1 MLALLGM
8 ILVFAAVLGGFLVEK
23 GNLWVLMQPAEL
35 LIIGGAATGII
46 LISNPPAVIHK
57 MARGILIAFR
67 PPRRGKESFLR
78 HLRMLYEIFVYSQ
91 RAGGIMQLENDVDD
105 PERSRIF
112 SNHPEF
118 LQDRATREFV
128 CDSLRM
134 LVIGATT
141 PHELD
146 HLMDL
151 DIEVQRRGRHDPI
164 NALCAVAEALPG
176 LGIVAAVLGVVITMG
191 ALGAAP
197 ETIGEKVA
205 AALVGTFL
213 GILLCYGVVGPLAA
227 RLESVSET
235 QAQFQQVLR
244 VAMIS
249 WARGSSPLLAIEYA
263 RRSIPLELR
272 PAFEEME
279 DSLKRDAV
287 IPAAPHSDYAGGA
300 TAGRSLGTEAA
311 GATA

>member
-1 MLALLGM
+1 MLALIGIL
-8 ILVFAAVLGGFLVEK
+8 LVFGAVFGGFLVEK
-23 GNLWVLMQPAEL
+23 GNPWVLMQPAEL
-35 LIIGGAATGII
+35 LIIGGSAIGII
-46 LISNPPAVIHK
+46 LVSNSPAVIGK
-57 MARGILIAFR
+57 MVRGVFLAFR
-67 PPRRGKESFLR
+67 PPRRGMETFLH

-91 RAGGIMQLENDVDD
+91 RAGGIMQIEDD
-105 PERSRIF
+105 IEDPDNSRIF

-118 LQDRATREFV
+118 LRDRATREFV

-146 HLMDL
+146 QLMDL
-151 DIEVQRRGRHDPI
+151 DIEVQRRGRHDPV
-164 NALCAVAEALPG
+164 NALSAVAEALPG

-227 RLESVSET
+227 RLESVAET
-235 QAQFQQVLR
+235 QAQFLQVLR
-244 VAMIS
+244 VAMVS
-249 WARGSSPLLAIEYA
+249 WARGASPTLAIEYA

-272 PAFEEME
+272 PTFDEME
-279 DSLKRDAV
+279 MAIKRDAM
-287 IPAAPHSDYAGGA
+287 IPSVSQSEHAGDAAEAANAA
-300 TAGRSLGTEAA
+300 TA
-311 GATA
+311 

>member
-1 MLALLGM
+1 MLVLIGI
-8 ILVFAAVLGGFLVEK
+8 ILVFGAVFGGFLVEK
-23 GNLWVLMQPAEL
+23 GNPWVLMQPAEL

-46 LISNPPAVIHK
+46 LVSNPPGVIRK
-57 MARGILIAFR
+57 MVRGILVAFR
-67 PPRRGKESFLR
+67 PPSHGKQTFLR

-91 RAGGIMQLENDVDD
+91 RSGGIMQLENDVDS
-105 PERSRIF
+105 PEQSRIF
-112 SNHPEF
+112 SNHPDF
-118 LQDRATREFV
+118 LRDRATREFV

-151 DIEVQRRGRHDPI
+151 DIEVQRRGRHDPV
-164 NALCAVAEALPG
+164 NALSAVAEALPG

-235 QAQFQQVLR
+235 QSQFQQVLR
-244 VAMIS
+244 VAMVS
-249 WARGSSPLLAIEYA
+249 WARGASPILAIEYA
-263 RRSIPLELR
+263 RRSIPPELR
-272 PAFEEME
+272 PTFEEME
-279 DSLKRDAV
+279 TSIKRDAI
-287 IPAAPHSDYAGGA
+287 IPAVQHSEGSGGAAHTEAVGA
-300 TAGRSLGTEAA
+300 TA
-311 GATA
+311 